1 MPRTPAKFT
10 QLDVTRAVKAA
21 KECGAAGVEIKPDG
35 TILVLLSPQTT
46 IAPTCE
52 NAQVEPKKKVV
63 L

>member
-10 QLDVTRAVKAA
+10 QMDVTRAVRAA
-21 KECGAAGVEIKPDG
+21 QQCGAAGVEIKPDG

-46 IAPTCE
+46 IVPGQNE
-52 NAQVEPKKKVV
+52 PQVEPKKKVV